1 MDKAR
6 QVYTSLVLIAVGAI
20 VSRAAPA
27 DQLADA
33 IEFIRHG
40 EWQKAEAVLEQCP
53 PVDPSVLYW
62 KAYVRFR
69 TGRYAE
75 AVSLASRYLEK
86 KPESAAARKILG
98 LCYFM
103 QEHHAEAER
112 ELKRATGLDSSD
124 TEALY
129 YLGRLHFTRNDA
141 PEALRIFEKLVLLDN
156 SNVRG
161 YNHLGQT
168 YEALTRFDDA
178 RAAYRKAIELQQ
190 TQPAK
195 SQWPYFNLGLLFLKE
210 GRPQEAIGLIRQAL
224 AINSDWAEG
233 KTQLAI
239 ALSSADQYDEARL
252 LLKEVL
258 QNNPKNADAHYQMG
272 RLLLKLGK
280 PAEARP
286 YLQEFESLKKQR

>member
-6 QVYTSLVLIAVGAI
+6 QVYTSLVLIAATVIASG
-20 VSRAAPA
+20 AAPG
-27 DQLADA
+27 DQLAGA
-33 IEFIRHG
+33 IEYIRHA
-40 EWQKAEAVLEQCP
+40 EWRKADAVLEQCP
-53 PVDPSVLYW
+53 PADPSVLYW

-75 AVSLASRYLEK
+75 AVSLASRYLET
-86 KPESAAARKILG
+86 KPESAAAHKILG

-112 ELKRATGLDSSD
+112 ELKRATDLDSSD

-141 PEALRIFEKLVLLDN
+141 PEALRIFERLVLLDKN
-156 SNVRG
+156 SVRG

-178 RAAYRKAIELQQ
+178 RAAYRKAIELDR
-190 TQPAK
+190 TQPAR
-195 SQWPYFNLGLLFLKE
+195 SQWPYFNLGVLYLKE
-210 GRPQEAIGLIRQAL
+210 GRPEEAIGLIRQAL
-224 AINSDWAEG
+224 VINSDWPEG

-239 ALSSADQYDEARL
+239 ALSSADQFDEARL

-258 QNNPKNADAHYQMG
+258 QNNPTNADAHYQMG

-280 PAEARP
+280 PEEARP
-286 YLQEFESLKKQR
+286 HLQEFESLKKQR